1 MKTIV
6 VINQKGGVGKS
17 TTVQALGA
25 ALRARKK
32 RVLFVDMDAQGN
44 LSDTLGF
51 APGDAGASPTLL
63 SLLEKRLP
71 EEERAELVAP
81 AIVRTPGGDLI
92 PYSPSL
98 AAADLKVDGVGKEKR
113 LAEVLECV
121 AERYDY
127 ALVDTPPALGVLTV
141 NALSAADGAIIPA
154 QADTYSLHG
163 IGQLYDTIDAVREYT
178 NPKLEV
184 LGIVLTRYNGRSVLS
199 RDVAESM
206 EAAARKLGTK
216 LCKTRIRECV
226 ALREAQASRQD
237 IFSYAPRSNA
247 AQDYAALAK
256 ELQKAL

>member
-6 VINQKGGVGKS
+6 VTNQKGGVGKS

-25 ALRARKK
+25 FLRAKRK
-32 RVLFVDMDAQGN
+32 RVLYIDMDAQGN

-51 APGDAGASPTLL
+51 VPGGGDASPTLL

-71 EEERAELVAP
+71 AGERAEKAAAV
-81 AIVRTPGGDLI
+81 IVRTSGGDLI
-92 PYSPSL
+92 PYSPAL

-113 LAEVLECV
+113 LAEALECL
-121 AERYDY
+121 AGSYDY
-127 ALVDTPPALGVLTV
+127 ALIDTPPALGVLTV

-154 QADTYSLHG
+154 QADAYSLHG
-163 IGQLYDTIDAVREYT
+163 ISQLYDTIDAVRAYT

-206 EAAARKLGTK
+206 ETAAQKLGTR

-226 ALREAQASRQD
+226 ALREAQASRQN

-247 AQDYAALAK
+247 ALDYAALAK